1 MTESKKTFLLFVLFF
16 CTSLISLRSLKKLEM
31 NHLIIEENLIS
42 KEDILSNSS
51 LKLPKRLIFIQTN
64 SLEQE
69 LKENLSL
76 KYISVNKQLIPF
88 GLKIYV
94 QKRIPVAY
102 AEMTIDGRTVKGFV
116 DADGIFVPKEFIS
129 SNIDFNFSL
138 SISGWRESSSDELA
152 KILKINDK
160 FDIEI
165 NEINISKSGFISL
178 QEQNLNT
185 VLLGFESNNLDTQLK
200 LLVDMKR
207 QLNTLEIIKEI
218 EGLDLTD
225 PLNPK
230 IKVFKP

>member
-64 SLEQE
+64 SLAQE

>member
-102 AEMTIDGRTVKGFV
+102 AEMIIDGRTVKGFV
-116 DADGIFVPKEFIS
+116 DANGIFVPKEFIS

-138 SISGWRESSSDELA
+138 TISGWRESSSDDLA
-152 KILKINDK
+152 KIIKINDK

-185 VLLGFESNNLDTQLK
+185 VLLGFESKNLDTQLK
-200 LLVDMKR
+200 LLVDMKN
-207 QLNTLEIIKEI
+207 QLNKLEIITEI

>member
-16 CTSLISLRSLKKLEM
+16 STSVISLRSLKKLEM

-42 KEDILSNSS
+42 KEAILSNSS
-51 LKLPKRLIFIQTN
+51 LQLPQRLILIQTN

-88 GLKIYV
+88 GLKIYI

-102 AEMTIDGRTVKGFV
+102 GEMTIDGRTIKGFV
-116 DADGIFVPKEFIS
+116 DANGIFVPKEFIS
-129 SNIDFNFSL
+129 PNSYFNFSL
-138 SISGWRESSSDELA
+138 TIFGWRESSSDELA
-152 KILKINDK
+152 KILKMNNK

-165 NEINISKSGFISL
+165 DEINISQGGFISL
-178 QEQNLNT
+178 QEKNLNT
-185 VLLGFESNNLDTQLK
+185 VLLGFDSKHLDTQLK
-200 LLVDMKR
+200 FLVEMKT
-207 QLNTLEIIKEI
+207 QLKNLDIFEEI
-218 EGLDLTD
+218 ESLDLTD

>member
-1 MTESKKTFLLFVLFF
+1 MTESKKTFLLIVLFF

-116 DADGIFVPKEFIS
+116 DANGIFVPKEFIS

-138 SISGWRESSSDELA
+138 TISGWRESSSDELA
-152 KILKINDK
+152 KIIKINDK

-185 VLLGFESNNLDTQLK
+185 VLLGFESKNLDTQLK

-207 QLNTLEIIKEI
+207 QLNKLEIITEI

>member
-102 AEMTIDGRTVKGFV
+102 AEMIIDGRTVKGFV
-116 DADGIFVPKEFIS
+116 DANGIFVPKEFIS

-138 SISGWRESSSDELA
+138 TISGWRESSSDDLA
-152 KILKINDK
+152 KIIKINDK

-185 VLLGFESNNLDTQLK
+185 VLLGFESKNLDTQLK

>member
-16 CTSLISLRSLKKLEM
+16 STSVISLRSLKKLEM

-42 KEDILSNSS
+42 KEAILSNSS
-51 LKLPKRLIFIQTN
+51 LQLPQRLILIQTN

-88 GLKIYV
+88 GLKIYI

-102 AEMTIDGRTVKGFV
+102 GEMTIDGRTIKGFV
-116 DADGIFVPKEFIS
+116 DANGIFVPKEFIS
-129 SNIDFNFSL
+129 FNRDFDFSL
-138 SISGWRESSSDELA
+138 TILGWRESYSDELA

-165 NEINISKSGFISL
+165 NEINISQSGFISL
-178 QEQNLNT
+178 QEQHLSN
-185 VLLGFESNNLDTQLK
+185 VLLGFESKHLDTQLK
-200 LLVDMKR
+200 LLVDMKE
-207 QLNTLEIIKEI
+207 QINKLEIITEI
-218 EGLDLTD
+218 KGLDLTD